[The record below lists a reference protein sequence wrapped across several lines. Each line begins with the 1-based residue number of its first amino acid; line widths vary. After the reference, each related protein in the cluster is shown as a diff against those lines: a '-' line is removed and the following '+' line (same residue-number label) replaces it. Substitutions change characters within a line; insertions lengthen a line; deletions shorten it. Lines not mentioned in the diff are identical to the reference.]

1 MRIEQFF
8 VAVKNAKSRIGKSN
22 LTISDA
28 ENDPSHSA
36 STAANSSCGESEVV
50 AHHVGIAQKPA

>member
-1 MRIEQFF
+1 
-8 VAVKNAKSRIGKSN
+8 

-36 STAANSSCGESEVV
+36 STAANSSCGEIEVV